1 MIMVKDIPIWIM
13 SEFNLLLTL
22 AIVLVTV
29 VLIALAFFIF
39 YRGLRR
45 YSSSNLMISKI

>member
-1 MIMVKDIPIWIM
+1 MTQFDIRGVLMVLGVTILSI
-13 SEFNLLLTL
+13 TL
-22 AIVLVTV
+22 AFV
-29 VLIALAFFIF
+29 VF